1 MSIVSK
7 QVALDACLI
16 QQKTGLLDSK
26 VPVLVGQ
33 TSSGKTYWVQ
43 NVLSKEL
50 NLPVVKILLQNE
62 QPDEILGYPKFV
74 GNDTLEFLKPAWWT
88 EQPSIFFFDELD
100 KSRDEL
106 HASILTMLREG
117 TIRGRT
123 LPTGSVIVCA
133 MNESQYLSDPLKAR
147 CIFVPFT
154 YQPRELG
161 TTLDKVS
168 EYVQSFTLPIELPV
182 QSNVPENVHY
192 LTQYQTV
199 DPNILDNQD
208 KLRTICNGLFPTKQV
223 VPILGIL
230 NKLTELDYTKLI
242 KDDELCT
249 NFVNSITSVHDAHVH
264 FIELLKVA
272 NSDNINFPKMIIK
285 RFSSSN
291 VEDLVKFY
299 ELTHDALLN
308 DIPNIGKHIFDSKV
322 IAKVCDAT
330 RYCLTSVSDD
340 LVNKIDELHDKWD
353 EQKSKQEEEDEDI

>member
-1 MSIVSK
+1 MSTISK

-16 QQKTGLLDSK
+16 QRKTGLLDSK

-88 EQPSIFFFDELD
+88 DQPSIFFFDELD

-147 CIFVPFT
+147 CIFVPFD
-154 YQPRELG
+154 YEPRQLG

-168 EYVQSFTLPIELPV
+168 DYVQSFTLPVELPV

-192 LTQYQTV
+192 LTQYQTI
-199 DPNILDNQD
+199 DPNILEHQD

-230 NKLTELDYTKLI
+230 NKLTELDYAKLI
-242 KDDELCT
+242 TDDDLCT

-272 NSDNINFPKMIIK
+272 SKDTINFPRRIIK
-285 RFSSSN
+285 RFSTSN

-308 DIPNIGKHIFDSKV
+308 DIPNIGKHIFNKEV
-322 IAKVCDAT
+322 IKEVAYETQYRLA
-330 RYCLTSVSDD
+330 D
-340 LVNKIDELHDKWD
+340 LSDELASKISELKDKW
-353 EQKSKQEEEDEDI
+353 EEEGHEDIQSS